1 MPAIEME
8 DLWFKYDS
16 EWIIR
21 GINKSIN
28 EGAVIGLLGKS
39 GSGKTTLL
47 KILAGAR
54 KPNRG
59 RVSILGVNPRNAR
72 GLLAYV
78 PQNPSHAFYMP
89 TVLEEVMDSLIGMKG
104 LSRLDA
110 EKAARDVLS
119 IFGLGE
125 YASENPFNLSWGEQ
139 RRLSLAVIAAYGPRV
154 VLLDEPSTG
163 LSYRDRKWVAALL
176 RGLRSTMVVAT
187 HDVDFLLQLGV
198 NDIVEINNG
207 ILAPI
212 SCRDLVA
219 RSELSMILN
228 EVEIMGEIES
238 CSIDVVLR
246 RFRHVSYN

>member
-1 MPAIEME
+1 LQVIEMR
-8 DLWFKYDS
+8 DIWFKYDGD
-16 EWIIR
+16 WIMR

-28 EGAVIGLLGKS
+28 EGTIMGLLGKS

-47 KILAGAR
+47 KILVGAR

-59 RVSILGVNPRNAR
+59 RVSILGLNPRNAR

-104 LSRLDA
+104 LSRIDA
-110 EKAARDVLS
+110 EKAAQDILN

-125 YASENPFNLSWGEQ
+125 YIAENPFNLSWGEQ
-139 RRLSLAVIAAYGPRV
+139 RRLSLAVIAAYSPRV

-163 LSYRDRKWVAALL
+163 LSYKDRKWVAALL

-198 NDIVEINNG
+198 NDVVEISDG
-207 ILAPI
+207 VLVPV
-212 SCRDLVA
+212 SCRELVA
-219 RSELSMILN
+219 RSELSMVLYGR
-228 EVEIMGEIES
+228 EMMDETASCDVSEI
-238 CSIDVVLR
+238 LR
-246 RFRHVSYN
+246 RLRHVGNN